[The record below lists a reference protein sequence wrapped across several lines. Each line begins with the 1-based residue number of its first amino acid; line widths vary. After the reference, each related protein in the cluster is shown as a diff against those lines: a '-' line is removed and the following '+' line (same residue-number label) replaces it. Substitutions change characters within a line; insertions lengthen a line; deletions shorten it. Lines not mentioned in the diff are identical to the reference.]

1 VSPNDLSRALHRR
14 SLSDRFLL
22 GGLCLLLFGLLGLAV
37 VQGANAHSDRG
48 QGASITEIR
57 DEIIEL
63 CSSGAIDCTGTSDL
77 PPPKDGASGTGIRS
91 VTCTPQGKFR
101 FVFTTGRVSLVGKCL
116 AKDGARGPEGRPGI
130 AIRGPRGETGFV
142 SEDQVRRVA
151 ASVLAGYCAAHN
163 QCKGPKGDTG
173 KQGRQGPKGPKGDKG
188 DPGNDHGG
196 GHGPGLDEDE
206 IHRLLCLVV
215 PCRQ

>member
-1 VSPNDLSRALHRR
+1 
-14 SLSDRFLL
+14 
-22 GGLCLLLFGLLGLAV
+22 
-37 VQGANAHSDRG
+37 
-48 QGASITEIR
+48 
-57 DEIIEL
+57 
-63 CSSGAIDCTGTSDL
+63 
-77 PPPKDGASGTGIRS
+77 

-173 KQGRQGPKGPKGDKG
+173 KQGPKGPKGDKG
-188 DPGNDHGG
+188 DPGQDHGG
-196 GHGPGLDEDE
+196 GHGGGLDEDE